1 ARRRLLPFADVEPP
15 GSARLGRS
23 AFPARNSSP
32 APCGRPAP
40 ADACYTA
47 QGRRRRSRRFD
58 MAEQKIRAALDRHW
72 AASDAND
79 FEGEHQ
85 IYRED
90 AVLEYPQSG
99 ERSAAGKTFSCLAP
113 RSRTGNAS
121 RCGG

>member
-1 ARRRLLPFADVEPP
+1 MAAIDGFRSWTCRSLRSARRRLLPFADVEPP

-79 FEGEHQ
+79 FEGVAA
-85 IYRED
+85 
-90 AVLEYPQSG
+90 AVFGTPD
-99 ERSAAGKTFSCLAP
+99 
-113 RSRTGNAS
+113 
-121 RCGG
+121 